1 MTTRARSRPVLSRW
15 DMPHW
20 MPDSSET
27 LSARCG
33 EDFTAVR
40 VPADLARPALT
51 ALGPRT
57 GPVLA
62 NRTTRTW
69 HFLLPSDSV
78 LPADWPHGVRVMPKG
93 RSIGIPPLTTTGGL
107 DVHWAVP
114 PGQGSTSPADLHR
127 VLRDPRLLTARA
139 APAPAEPPAGA
150 TAPVRA
156 AAPAQP
162 RPLTSSQLRVGQ
174 LLLTGASDAQIA
186 EELGLPVGIVRR
198 HLTSIGRRFGA
209 PTAARRAT
217 ALLAGAHVSPPP
229 VSMLAP
235 DLAETDLAVLRVL
248 AGLATEDDL
257 PEDLRPTG
265 LFLDRVDELRER
277 CGARSDPHLIALVAF
292 WELLPDLIAPASAS
306 GKEQLP

>member
-1 MTTRARSRPVLSRW
+1 MTPRTRTRRALGGW

-20 MPDSSET
+20 MPNSSET

-69 HFLLPSDSV
+69 HFLLPSYSV
-78 LPADWPHGVRVMPKG
+78 LPDDWPHGVRVMPQG
-93 RSIGIPPLTTTGGL
+93 RFIGIPPLTTTGGR
-107 DVHWAVP
+107 DIHWAVP
-114 PGQGSTSPADLHR
+114 PGLGSTSPADLHR

-139 APAPAEPPAGA
+139 APAPAEPPAAA
-150 TAPVRA
+150 TAPVRV
-156 AAPAQP
+156 AAPARP
-162 RPLTSSQLRVGQ
+162 RPLTSAQLRVGQ

-217 ALLAGAHVSPPP
+217 ALLAGGHVSPPP

-248 AGLATEDDL
+248 AAEDGLPAG
-257 PEDLRPTG
+257 LRPRG
-265 LFLDRVDELRER
+265 PFLDRVDELRER
-277 CGARSDPHLIALVAF
+277 CGARSDAHLIALAAA
-292 WELLPDLIAPASAS
+292 WELLPDLFNPASAS

>member
-1 MTTRARSRPVLSRW
+1 MTTKARSRPVLSRW
-15 DMPHW
+15 DIPHW

-33 EDFTAVR
+33 EDFTAIR

-93 RSIGIPPLTTTGGL
+93 RSIGIPPLATTGGL

-114 PGQGSTSPADLHR
+114 PGQGVTSPADLHR
-127 VLRDPRLLTARA
+127 VLRDLRLLIARA
-139 APAPAEPPAGA
+139 TPAPAEPPAAA

-156 AAPAQP
+156 AVPARP
-162 RPLTSSQLRVGQ
+162 RPLTSAQLRVGQ

-186 EELGLPVGIVRR
+186 EELGLPVGIVLQ

-209 PTAARRAT
+209 PTTARRAT
-217 ALLAGAHVSPPP
+217 ALLAGGRVSPPP

-235 DLAETDLAVLRVL
+235 DLTETYLAVLRVL
-248 AGLATEDDL
+248 AGLATDDDL

-292 WELLPDLIAPASAS
+292 WELLPDLISPASAS

>member
-1 MTTRARSRPVLSRW
+1 
-15 DMPHW
+15 MPHW
-20 MPDSSET
+20 MPDSSHT
-27 LSARCG
+27 LPARCD
-33 EDFTAVR
+33 EDFTAIR

-69 HFLLPSDSV
+69 HFLLPSDSI

-114 PGQGSTSPADLHR
+114 PGQGVTSPADLHR
-127 VLRDPRLLTARA
+127 DLRLLTARA
-139 APAPAEPPAGA
+139 APAPAEPPAAA
-150 TAPVRA
+150 TAPVRT
-156 AAPAQP
+156 AAPARP
-162 RPLTSSQLRVGQ
+162 SPLTSAQLRVGQ

-217 ALLAGAHVSPPP
+217 ALLAGGHVSPPP

-235 DLAETDLAVLRVL
+235 DLTETDLAVLRVL
-248 AGLATEDDL
+248 AGLTTEDDL
-257 PEDLRPTG
+257 PQDLRPSG

-277 CGARSDPHLIALVAF
+277 CGARSDQHLIALVAF
-292 WELLPDLIAPASAS
+292 RELLPDLIAPTSAS

>member
-1 MTTRARSRPVLSRW
+1 MTTRTRPRPVLSRW

-20 MPDSSET
+20 MPDSSQT
-27 LSARCG
+27 LPARCG
-33 EDFTAVR
+33 EDFTAIR

-62 NRTTRTW
+62 NKTTRTW
-69 HFLLPSDSV
+69 HFLLPSNSV
-78 LPADWPHGVRVMPKG
+78 LPDDWPHGVRVMPKG

-114 PGQGSTSPADLHR
+114 PGLGSTSPADLHR
-127 VLRDPRLLTARA
+127 ALHDPRLLTAGD
-139 APAPAEPPAGA
+139 APSPADPPAA
-150 TAPVRA
+150 AAAVRA
-156 AAPAQP
+156 AAPPTP
-162 RPLTSSQLRVGQ
+162 RPLTRAQRDVGR

-186 EELGLPVGIVRR
+186 EELGLPVGTVRR

-209 PTAARRAT
+209 PTAARRAA
-217 ALLAGAHVSPPP
+217 ALLAGGHVSPPP

-235 DLAETDLAVLRVL
+235 DLSETDLIVLRVL

-257 PEDLRPTG
+257 PEDLRTG
-265 LFLDRVDELRER
+265 LFLDHVDELRER
-277 CGARSDPHLIALVAF
+277 CGARTDPHLIALAAF
-292 WELLPDLIAPASAS
+292 WELLPDLANPAP

>member
-1 MTTRARSRPVLSRW
+1 MTTRARTRPVLSRW

-20 MPDSSET
+20 MPDSSQT
-27 LSARCG
+27 LPARCG
-33 EDFTAVR
+33 EDFTAIR

-51 ALGPRT
+51 TLGPRT

-139 APAPAEPPAGA
+139 APAPDEPPTAA
-150 TAPVRA
+150 TMPVRA
-156 AAPAQP
+156 AAPARP
-162 RPLTSSQLRVGQ
+162 RPLTSAQLRVGQ

-217 ALLAGAHVSPPP
+217 ALLAGGHVPPPP
-229 VSMLAP
+229 VSTLAP
-235 DLAETDLAVLRVL
+235 DLTETDLTVLRVL
-248 AGLATEDDL
+248 AGLATEDEL

-277 CGARSDPHLIALVAF
+277 CGARSDPHLIALAAF
-292 WELLPDLIAPASAS
+292 WELLPDLIAPATAS